1 MHQPVLRDEVLSFLD
16 LKAGDLVLDATVG
29 GGGHSKEILRAI
41 GPSGKLIGF
50 DADPEA
56 IARSREAL
64 KEFEGSFVLFN
75 ENFRCLARVLDEQ
88 GIGPLD
94 AALFDFGISSLQMDD
109 ASRGFSIKESGP
121 LDMRMD
127 RRLATKAYDIVNRL
141 REDELSGIIKDFGE
155 ERFYNRI
162 SRAIVQER
170 SRKKIET
177 TGDLAAV
184 IHRAVGSRYGRGRID
199 PATRTFQ
206 AIRITVNDELSA
218 IGEGLKQA
226 IKRLASGARISAI
239 SFHSLE
245 DRIVKNMFKE
255 YSVLNELKIITK
267 KPVRP
272 GEEETMNN
280 PRSRS
285 GRLRVAERI

>member
-1 MHQPVLRDEVLSFLD
+1 MHQPVLKNEALKFLD
-16 LKAGDLVLDATVG
+16 LEAGDLVLDATVG
-29 GGGHSKEILRAI
+29 GGGHSKEILKAI

-56 IARSREAL
+56 IERSREAL
-64 KEFEGSFVLFN
+64 KEFEGSFILFN
-75 ENFRCLARVLDEQ
+75 ENFRSLGRVLDE
-88 GIGPLD
+88 GSIGPLD
-94 AALFDFGISSLQMDD
+94 AALFDFGISSFQMDD
-109 ASRGFSIKESGP
+109 ASRGFSIKQDGP

-127 RRLATKAYDIVNRL
+127 SRLETKAYDIVNRL
-141 REDELSGIIKDFGE
+141 REEELSGIIKDFGE
-155 ERFYNRI
+155 ERFHNRI
-162 SRAIVQER
+162 ARAIAQER

-177 TGDLAAV
+177 TGELAAL
-184 IHRAVGSRYGRGRID
+184 IHKAVRSRYERGRID

-206 AIRITVNDELSA
+206 AIRIAVNDELSA
-218 IGEGLKQA
+218 IKEGLEQA
-226 IKRLASGARISAI
+226 ILRLRPGARISAI

-245 DRIVKNMFKE
+245 DRIVKNMFRE
-255 YSVLNELKIITK
+255 YSAQDKLKIMTK

-285 GRLRVAERI
+285 GRLRAAERV